1 MQFIGT
7 LGMIEN
13 KDIKKIAEELR
24 ICASSWD
31 TNVKLLGNVS
41 AEDIIYLCN
50 YVIYGKVE
58 DT

>member
-1 MQFIGT
+1 
-7 LGMIEN
+7 MIEN

-24 ICASSWD
+24 TCASSWD

-41 AEDIIYLCN
+41 AEDIMYLCN

-58 DT
+58 DS